1 MNMSNYLSHI
11 NCFIKDFRPRVSS
24 ISTVQLAS
32 VFRTEPF
39 SRSLILYRDN
49 DTSCYS
55 MIVSG
60 FYALN
65 STEVLA
71 LLEYLE
77 AILLDVF
84 IPPGL

>member
-11 NCFIKDFRPRVSS
+11 NCFIEDFHPRVSS
-24 ISTVQLAS
+24 ISTVQFAS

-39 SRSLILYRDN
+39 SSSLILYRDN

-77 AILLDVF
+77 AILLNVF